1 MDDKRKFKAFTLIEL
16 MVSMGLLVVIMSF
29 AGVIFRVSI
38 NSHRTA
44 LANAEIMQKLRAIT
58 SQLNAD
64 FKGLNKD
71 GEIFVV
77 WGARQLQ
84 DTTYKDSDLDGYE
97 RFDRITFFADGDFQ
111 SYRTN
116 PMVRGNTARICY
128 MLARNETSR
137 PEQQNRA
144 KRVLAR
150 TQHILTCDTN
160 LTDFLNPSGFTNA
173 QWLEWNNEYE
183 YDKTSL
189 EQWKRIPREEKINM
203 LSVICDIKVFE
214 SSVDEDVRGAIVE
227 PTDANSIHM
236 LLCEGVGEFEIQGW
250 SNSQRRWIPEVDP
263 DGNGNLSDTHFF
275 LTDPNDVPG
284 VLYPYPPY
292 GGGEINNITF
302 DRESLNREH
311 FNDIPGLGRALK
323 FTFTLYDSKGII
335 KEGRTFTHI
344 VYLDN

>member
-128 MLARNETSR
+128 TLARSSSSR

-150 TQHILTCDTN
+150 TQHILTCDKN

-189 EQWKRIPREEKINM
+189 EQWKRIPRE
-203 LSVICDIKVFE
+203 
-214 SSVDEDVRGAIVE
+214 
-227 PTDANSIHM
+227 
-236 LLCEGVGEFEIQGW
+236 
-250 SNSQRRWIPEVDP
+250 
-263 DGNGNLSDTHFF
+263 
-275 LTDPNDVPG
+275 
-284 VLYPYPPY
+284 
-292 GGGEINNITF
+292 
-302 DRESLNREH
+302 
-311 FNDIPGLGRALK
+311 
-323 FTFTLYDSKGII
+323 
-335 KEGRTFTHI
+335 
-344 VYLDN
+344 